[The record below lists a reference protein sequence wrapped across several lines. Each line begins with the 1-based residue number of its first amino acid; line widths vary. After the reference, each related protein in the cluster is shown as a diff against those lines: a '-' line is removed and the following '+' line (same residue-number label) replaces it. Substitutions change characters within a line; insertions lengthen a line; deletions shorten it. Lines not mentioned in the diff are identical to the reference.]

1 MPVKWSA
8 PESLKYG
15 FFTSKSDVWSFGVCL
30 WELFSRGETPYCS
43 MTNSEA
49 MEKILQGNI
58 NENHINK
65 HYSKGIAYLVL
76 LAVQKNYIN

>member
-15 FFTSKSDVWSFGVCL
+15 LFTTKSDVWSFGVCL
-30 WELFSRGETPYCS
+30 WELFSRGETPYFS

-49 MEKILQGNI
+49 MDKILQGT
-58 NENHINK
+58 K
-65 HYSKGIAYLVL
+65 
-76 LAVQKNYIN
+76 